1 MKNLKTKG
9 NIEQNTTLKLM
20 VICTAFA
27 KTNGTKDDK
36 KLSILSLR
44 MVINI
49 AKSGNIDSIKYRLF
63 SF

>member
-27 KTNGTKDDK
+27 KTNGTKEN
-36 KLSILSLR
+36 LSILSLK

-49 AKSGNIDSIKYRLF
+49 AKSGIKDTIKYWVF

>member
-1 MKNLKTKG
+1 MKNLKAKG

-27 KTNGTKDDK
+27 KTNGTKE

-49 AKSGNIDSIKYRLF
+49 AKSGIKDTIKYWVF